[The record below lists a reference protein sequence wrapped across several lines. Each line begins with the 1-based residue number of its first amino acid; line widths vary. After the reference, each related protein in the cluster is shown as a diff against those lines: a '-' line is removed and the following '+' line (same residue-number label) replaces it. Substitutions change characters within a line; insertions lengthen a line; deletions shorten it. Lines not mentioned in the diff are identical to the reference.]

1 MLLWMLGCSG
11 SSVQLGADP
20 EEAAA
25 VPLGPAV
32 GEQHPPIPADNE
44 AWKDD
49 SPGFRPAFFFYGE
62 RSWADVKMR
71 VLSHIAAVERDR
83 ARLAALAGRPAA
95 AASIYAA
102 LAERLHAIEL
112 SSSLHAVQIRDL
124 LAAAAQRDSR
134 LLQGVADGAI
144 PAALQGAGGHAGR
157 RASLMHWTLGDA
169 NRPSAAQRAA
179 WLDSMKAA
187 LLLVPTTG
195 QGEFEDFDDRH
206 KLRVS
211 LVRRYLDVVDPVGF
225 SDSWGYW
232 GPGQTRRQ
240 LAALGQVAQEAVP
253 AALARGRP
261 GWQHPSLLAAK
272 MLAPGVEARFSVDG
286 LGGLPTGDSLVDVA
300 GSPGPTAIGKLAR
313 LSVEDP
319 DHRAWLTT
327 EAGALGEALA
337 AAPGSVQA
345 RLQQT
350 TEALDAHGHGSRYYN
365 IKAARNEAVRVLAR
379 AGRYAEAREVLLL
392 NRPLHHQ
399 DWACPNRDGILRA
412 IEGRLLALA
421 GNSRADEVLRAAREA
436 SEGFLQEVAK
446 AEAAGH

>member
-11 SSVQLGADP
+11 SSVQVGAGA

-25 VPLGPAV
+25 VPQGPPM

-49 SPGFRPAFFFYGE
+49 SPGFRSAFFFYGE

-71 VLSHIAAVERDR
+71 VLGHIAAVERDR
-83 ARLAALAGRPAA
+83 ARLAALAGRPEEAGR
-95 AASIYAA
+95 IYAA
-102 LAERLHAIEL
+102 LAERLQAIEL
-112 SSSLHAVQIRDL
+112 SGSPHAVQVRDL
-124 LAAAAQRDSR
+124 LVAAAQRDAR
-134 LLQGVADGAI
+134 LLQGVTQGAI
-144 PAALQGAGGHAGR
+144 PAALQSAGGHAGR
-157 RASLMHWTLGDA
+157 RAALMHWTLRDA
-169 NRPSAAQRAA
+169 NRPSAEQRAA
-179 WLDSMKAA
+179 WLDSMKRA
-187 LLLVPTTG
+187 LLLVPTSATA
-195 QGEFEDFDDRH
+195 EFDDFDDRH
-206 KLRVS
+206 RLRVS
-211 LVRRYLDVVDPVGF
+211 LIRRYLDGVDPVGF

-232 GPGQTRRQ
+232 GPDQTRRQ
-240 LAALGQVAQEAVP
+240 LTALSQVARGDVP
-253 AALARGRP
+253 ADLARDRP

-272 MLAPGVEARFSVDG
+272 TRAPGVKARFSVDG

-300 GSPGPTAIGKLAR
+300 GSPGPLAIGKLAR

-319 DHRAWLTT
+319 DHRAWLST
-327 EAGALGEALA
+327 EAGALNEALGGA
-337 AAPGSVQA
+337 AGSVQA

-350 TEALDAHGHGSRYYN
+350 TDALDAHGHGSRFYN

-379 AGRYAEAREVLLL
+379 AGRYAEAREVLQQH
-392 NRPLHHQ
+392 RPLHHQ

-421 GNSRADEVLRAAREA
+421 EDPHADEVLRAARQA
-436 SEGFLQEVAK
+436 SEAFLQEVAK